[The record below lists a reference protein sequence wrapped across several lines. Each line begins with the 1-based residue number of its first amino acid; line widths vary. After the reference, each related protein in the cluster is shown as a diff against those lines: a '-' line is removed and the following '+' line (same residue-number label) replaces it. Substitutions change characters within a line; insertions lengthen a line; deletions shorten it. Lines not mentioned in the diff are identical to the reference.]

1 MKISLNWLKRF
12 IDLKK
17 SPKEISDILTE
28 TGLEVD
34 TIEDYQI
41 QKSKIDNLVI
51 GEIKSL
57 LKHPN
62 SENLQIA
69 KVNIGEKKR
78 IKHNK
83 ANKNALGWFPSLF
96 LNMFLFNATKAQPL
110 IRRA

>member
-41 QKSKIDNLVI
+41 KKSKIDNLVI

-69 KVNIGEKKR
+69 KVNIGEKNLNIVCGAPN
-78 IKHNK
+78 IK
-83 ANKNALGWFPSLF
+83 KNY
-96 LNMFLFNATKAQPL
+96 
-110 IRRA
+110 